1 MSPTATVAAPVTTT
15 PAAPVDV
22 ISTALI
28 GLLGPWGALAALAYR
43 FGAPFV
49 ATLISNSQLGAD
61 PTVDEWNALS
71 NTINTPGTTLIP
83 ERAAPAPVAAVVK
96 A

>member
-1 MSPTATVAAPVTTT
+1 MPTTAAPVTTT

-28 GLLGPWGALAALAYR
+28 SILGPWGALAALAYK

-49 ATLISNSQLGAD
+49 STLISNAQLGAD
-61 PTVDEWNALS
+61 PTADEWAALS
-71 NTINTPGTTLIP
+71 ATINTPGTTLIP
-83 ERAAPAPVAAVVK
+83 ERAAPVPVAAVVK

>member
-1 MSPTATVAAPVTTT
+1 MPTTT
-15 PAAPVDV
+15 PVATGATAAAPVDV

-28 GLLGPWGALAALAYR
+28 SILGPWGALAALAYK

-49 ATLISNSQLGAD
+49 STLISNAQLGAD
-61 PTVDEWNALS
+61 PTADEWAALS
-71 NTINTPGTTLIP
+71 ATINTPGTTLIP
-83 ERAAPAPVAAVVK
+83 ERAAPVPVAAVVK

>member
-1 MSPTATVAAPVTTT
+1 MVTTAAPATTT

-28 GLLGPWGALAALAYR
+28 SILGPWGALAALAYK

-49 ATLISNSQLGAD
+49 STLISNAQLGAD
-61 PTVDEWNALS
+61 PTVDEWAALS
-71 NTINTPGTTLIP
+71 ATINISGASLIP
-83 ERAAPAPVAAVVK
+83 ERAAPAPVAAAVK
-96 A
+96 VA